1 MTTQPAGATQPLAN
15 LLLPISGWR
24 RNETRWIIEADGRDV
39 SASKASGRVRS
50 CGMNA

>member
-24 RNETRWIIEADGRDV
+24 RNEKRRIIEADGRRV